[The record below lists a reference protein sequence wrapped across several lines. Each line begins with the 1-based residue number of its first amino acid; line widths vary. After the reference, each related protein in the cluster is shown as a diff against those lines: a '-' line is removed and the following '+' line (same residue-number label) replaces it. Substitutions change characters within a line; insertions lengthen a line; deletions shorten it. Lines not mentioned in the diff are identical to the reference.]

1 MRTKENKKK
10 TGIKM
15 KKVTLGK
22 EWGEEI
28 AVLVESKLG
37 EWREEERKQNRNRKK
52 WEEKVK
58 KGKRAYKIQGRKKEE
73 KIKVEVKWKRCT
85 IREQKRIRNE
95 RNQ

>member
-1 MRTKENKKK
+1 MGMRTKENKKK

-22 EWGEEI
+22 EGGEEI

-52 WEEKVK
+52 REEKDEE
-58 KGKRAYKIQGRKKEE
+58 RKENLQNSREE
-73 KIKVEVKWKRCT
+73 KRGKD
-85 IREQKRIRNE
+85 
-95 RNQ
+95 